1 MNIKSII
8 TVGAVAFGL
17 FGTAPAE
24 AEFVIDFEQV
34 GSDVVASGSGSID
47 TAGLTFFSSTTTSTS
62 FGSLTANVANF
73 SAGTISSPT
82 IIDVYTGLSG
92 PNDFGQISIQG
103 QPTKASA
110 TSGSPFVMN
119 GSAHSVALSD
129 TYVSGSAFSNSSTF
143 ANNTFSSLG
152 LKPGVYTYT
161 FGSGPTSD
169 SIVVEVGS
177 SVPEPATWAMMILGL
192 LGVGFTAYR
201 KRTTARFA

>member
-73 SAGTISSPT
+73 SAASPDRDHIELHET
-82 IIDVYTGLSG
+82 A
-92 PNDFGQISIQG
+92 FGRS
-103 QPTKASA
+103 
-110 TSGSPFVMN
+110 FCVR
-119 GSAHSVALSD
+119 L
-129 TYVSGSAFSNSSTF
+129 
-143 ANNTFSSLG
+143 
-152 LKPGVYTYT
+152 
-161 FGSGPTSD
+161 
-169 SIVVEVGS
+169 
-177 SVPEPATWAMMILGL
+177 
-192 LGVGFTAYR
+192 
-201 KRTTARFA
+201 